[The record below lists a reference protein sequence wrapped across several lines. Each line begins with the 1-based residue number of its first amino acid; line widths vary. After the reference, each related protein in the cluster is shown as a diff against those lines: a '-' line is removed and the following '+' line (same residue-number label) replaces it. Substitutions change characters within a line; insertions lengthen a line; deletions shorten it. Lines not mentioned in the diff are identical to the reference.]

1 MLIQQKIAG
10 GRSMNS
16 YELDRYFPL
25 QGTCFECGRDL
36 RHKLFDDINKRFSS
50 GETLEL
56 LAARHKVPARAIEL
70 VIRQNSVTPLGLT
83 FKPVL
88 RARSATA

>member
-1 MLIQQKIAG
+1 M
-10 GRSMNS
+10 SS

-36 RHKLFDDINKRFSS
+36 RHKLFDKINRRFSS
-50 GETLEL
+50 GESVAA
-56 LAARHKVPARAIEL
+56 LAAVYRVPQRAIEL
-70 VIRQNSVTPLGLT
+70 VLSQNSVTPLGLT
-83 FKPVL
+83 FKPTL